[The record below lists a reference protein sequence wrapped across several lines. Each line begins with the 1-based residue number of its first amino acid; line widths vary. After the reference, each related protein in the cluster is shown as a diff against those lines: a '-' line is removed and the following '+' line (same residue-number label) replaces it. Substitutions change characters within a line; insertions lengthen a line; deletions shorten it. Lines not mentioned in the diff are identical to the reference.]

1 MRNYVETEKCLFAG
15 VFIFWAA
22 NVDNTKRP
30 DVILQ
35 FITRP
40 IRHRNVDPEAG
51 CDVKVG
57 LKPQSHERDRSR
69 VKRDAT
75 SETVVGRR
83 TELLNGFVWN
93 ISGRPVYNFPSGSGF
108 IQSPAA
114 QQCKKVS
121 PAKRFNQ
128 GRLVCSIRDGRQ
140 VSVSPAYAHDPPSS
154 APPRYR
160 FRSAAPIPET
170 PYPSAVATSQRA
182 PSADISR

>member
-15 VFIFWAA
+15 VFIFSAA

-93 ISGRPVYNFPSGSGF
+93 TSGRPVYLPPPAA
-108 IQSPAA
+108 SPAT
-114 QQCKKVS
+114 QQMQTNASQFLVS
-121 PAKRFNQ
+121 LP
-128 GRLVCSIRDGRQ
+128 RLGGGWF
-140 VSVSPAYAHDPPSS
+140 AN
-154 APPRYR
+154 
-160 FRSAAPIPET
+160 
-170 PYPSAVATSQRA
+170 
-182 PSADISR
+182 